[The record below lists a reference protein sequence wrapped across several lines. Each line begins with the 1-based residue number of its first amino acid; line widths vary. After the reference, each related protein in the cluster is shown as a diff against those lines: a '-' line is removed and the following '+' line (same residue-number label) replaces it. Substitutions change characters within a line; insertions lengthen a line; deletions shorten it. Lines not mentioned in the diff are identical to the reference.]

1 MPSSTPSR
9 SGHAPRLSIVIPASD
24 VATLEDTLVSVLE
37 NRPADCEIVAVLA
50 IPYADP
56 WSIGDEVRFV
66 QAPAGASVV
75 DCVNV
80 GMASSGGEIVHILRA
95 GWRATDGWA
104 EAALE
109 RFADPDVTAVVPLTV
124 AAGDR
129 GRVVAAGVRRTSG
142 GRSVV
147 NAPARRDQ
155 RIDTFKAASVAQ
167 PAAPALEAGFWRAEA
182 VPASGFSKACGDR
195 LAAADMA
202 AAVACMGDAVV
213 VEPACQVVEGPVTKR
228 GSWFTEGLHAE
239 RLFWRSLAGEQ
250 PIAALVAH
258 VGEVI
263 RHAVAAAP
271 LGTLAMLAGRLAC
284 LLQFGSCL
292 GRARELNA
300 LQAEAGARRRAAAD
314 EAGGQIVRI
323 DAGHVPGRPK
333 RRPAA
338 VAGSVSPSG
347 GGRDSS
353 LRRSA

>member
-1 MPSSTPSR
+1 MASR
-9 SGHAPRLSIVIPASD
+9 SGHAPRLSIVIPAFDAAS
-24 VATLEDTLVSVLE
+24 LEDTLVSVLE
-37 NRPADCEIVAVLA
+37 NRPADCEIVVVLA
-50 IPYADP
+50 VPYADP

-80 GMASSGGEIVHILRA
+80 GMASSGGEIVHVLRA

-104 EAALE
+104 EAARE
-109 RFADPDVTAVVPLTV
+109 RFVDPDVTAVVPLTV

-142 GRSVV
+142 GRNVV
-147 NAPARRDQ
+147 NAPVRRDQ
-155 RIDTFKAASVAQ
+155 RIDSFKPTSVAQ

-202 AAVACMGDAVV
+202 AAVACLGDLVV
-213 VEPACQVVEGPVTKR
+213 VEPTCQVVEGPATKR
-228 GSWFTEGLHAE
+228 GSWFNEGLHAE
-239 RLFWRSLAGEQ
+239 RLFWRSLAAEQ

-258 VGEVI
+258 VGEVV
-263 RHAVAAAP
+263 RHAMAAAP
-271 LGTLAMLAGRLAC
+271 LGTLPMLAGRLAC
-284 LLQFGSCL
+284 LMQCGSCL

-314 EAGGQIVRI
+314 DAGGQIVRI
-323 DAGHVPGRPK
+323 DAGHATGRPK
-333 RRPAA
+333 RQPAA
-338 VAGSVSPSG
+338 VAGSVVPAG
-347 GGRDSS
+347 DGRDST

>member
-1 MPSSTPSR
+1 MGRRAIMASR
-9 SGHAPRLSIVIPASD
+9 GGRGPQLSIVIPAFD
-24 VATLEDTLVSVLE
+24 AATLEDTLVSVLE
-37 NRPADCEIVAVLA
+37 NRPADCEIIAVLA
-50 IPYADP
+50 VPYADP

-66 QAPAGASVV
+66 QAPASATVV

-80 GMASSGGEIVHILRA
+80 GMASSSAEIVHVLRA
-95 GWRATDGWA
+95 GWRATEGWA
-104 EAALE
+104 EAALS
-109 RFADPDVTAVVPLTV
+109 RFADPEVTAVVPLTV

-147 NAPARRDQ
+147 NAPARREQPVDS
-155 RIDTFKAASVAQ
+155 FKANSVAQ

-213 VEPACQVVEGPVTKR
+213 VEPACQVVEGPATKR
-228 GSWFTEGLHAE
+228 GSWFTEGLHA
-239 RLFWRSLAGEQ
+239 
-250 PIAALVAH
+250 
-258 VGEVI
+258 
-263 RHAVAAAP
+263 VAAAP
-271 LGTLAMLAGRLAC
+271 LGTLPMLAGRLAC

-314 EAGGQIVRI
+314 DTGGQIVRI
-323 DAGHVPGRPK
+323 DAGHAVARPK

-338 VAGSVSPSG
+338 VAGSVSPAG
-347 GGRDSS
+347 EGRDSS

>member
-1 MPSSTPSR
+1 MASR
-9 SGHAPRLSIVIPASD
+9 GGRGPQLSIVIPAFD
-24 VATLEDTLVSVLE
+24 AATLEDTLVSVLE
-37 NRPADCEIVAVLA
+37 NRPADCEIIAVLA
-50 IPYADP
+50 VPYADP
-56 WSIGDEVRFV
+56 WSIGDEVQFV
-66 QAPAGASVV
+66 QAPASATVV

-80 GMASSGGEIVHILRA
+80 GMASSTGRIVHVLRA

-109 RFADPDVTAVVPLTV
+109 RFEDSDVMAVVPLTV
-124 AAGDR
+124 SASDR

-142 GRSVV
+142 GRGMV
-147 NAPARRDQ
+147 NVPARRDQ
-155 RIDTFKAASVAQ
+155 RIETFTATSVAT
-167 PAAPALEAGFWRAEA
+167 PGAPVLEAGFWRAEA
-182 VPASGFSKACGDR
+182 MPASGFSKACGDR

-202 AAVACMGDAVV
+202 AAVACMGDTVV
-213 VEPACQVVEGPVTKR
+213 VEPACQVVEGPSTKR
-228 GSWFTEGLHAE
+228 RSWFTEGLHSE

-250 PIAALVAH
+250 PIAALMAH

-263 RHAVAAAP
+263 RHSLAAAP

-292 GRARELNA
+292 GRARELNV

-314 EAGGQIVRI
+314 DVGGQIVRI
-323 DAGHVPGRPK
+323 DAGHAVARPK

-338 VAGSVSPSG
+338 VAGSVSPAG
-347 GGRDSS
+347 EGRDSS

>member
-1 MPSSTPSR
+1 MASR
-9 SGHAPRLSIVIPASD
+9 GGHAPRLSIVIPAFDAAS
-24 VATLEDTLVSVLE
+24 LEDTLVSVLE
-37 NRPADCEIVAVLA
+37 SRPADCEIIAVLA
-50 IPYADP
+50 VPYADP

-66 QAPAGASVV
+66 QAPASATVV

-80 GMASSGGEIVHILRA
+80 GLASSMGEIVHVLRA

-124 AAGDR
+124 AASDR

-155 RIDTFKAASVAQ
+155 RIETFTATAVAA

-202 AAVACMGDAVV
+202 AAVSCTGDTVV
-213 VEPACQVVEGPVTKR
+213 VEPACLVVEGPAPKR

-239 RLFWRSLAGEQ
+239 RLFWRSLAAEQ

-258 VGEVI
+258 AVEVM

-271 LGTLAMLAGRLAC
+271 LGTLPMLAGRLAC

-300 LQAEAGARRRAAAD
+300 LQAEAGARRRAAD
-314 EAGGQIVRI
+314 DAGGQIVRI
-323 DAGHVPGRPK
+323 DAAHAAAGRP
-333 RRPAA
+333 RRRGVA
-338 VAGSVSPSG
+338 VAGTVSPAG
-347 GGRDSS
+347 EGRDSS

>member
-1 MPSSTPSR
+1 MASR
-9 SGHAPRLSIVIPASD
+9 GGHAPRLSIVIPAFDS
-24 VATLEDTLVSVLE
+24 ASLEETLVSVLE

-50 IPYADP
+50 MPYTDP

-66 QAPAGASVV
+66 QAPASATVV

-80 GMASSGGEIVHILRA
+80 GMATSSARIVHVLRA
-95 GWRATDGWA
+95 GWRATEGWA
-104 EAALE
+104 DAALG
-109 RFADPDVTAVVPLTV
+109 RFADPLVTAVVPLTV
-124 AAGDR
+124 AASDR
-129 GRVVAAGVRRTSG
+129 SRVVAAGVRRTSG

-155 RIDTFKAASVAQ
+155 RIDTFKATSMAQ
-167 PAAPALEAGFWRAEA
+167 PAAPAIEAGFWRAEA

-202 AAVACMGDAVV
+202 AAVACMGDAVA
-213 VEPACQVVEGPVTKR
+213 VEPACQVVEGPSTTR
-228 GSWFTEGLHAE
+228 GTWFTEGLHAE
-239 RLFWRSLAGEQ
+239 RLFWRSLAAEQ

-258 VGEVI
+258 VSEVI

-271 LGTLAMLAGRLAC
+271 LGTLPMLAGRLAC

-292 GRARELNA
+292 GRARELNV
-300 LQAEAGARRRAAAD
+300 LQAEAGTRRRAAD
-314 EAGGQIVRI
+314 DAGGQIVRI
-323 DAGHVPGRPK
+323 DAGHVAGGPK

-338 VAGSVSPSG
+338 VAGSVSPAG
-347 GGRDSS
+347 EGRDSS